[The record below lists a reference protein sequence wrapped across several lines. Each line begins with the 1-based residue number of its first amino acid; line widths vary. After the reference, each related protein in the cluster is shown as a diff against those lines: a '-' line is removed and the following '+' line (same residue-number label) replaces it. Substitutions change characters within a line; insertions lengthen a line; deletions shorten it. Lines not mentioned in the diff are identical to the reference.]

1 MSEAEAIKT
10 RINKM
15 IQAERERCRR
25 RMGDVAWAQ
34 HEAWVTEHIVASAK
48 EWIFAQLREGRF

>member
-15 IQAERERCRR
+15 IQTERERCRR
-25 RMGDVAWAQ
+25 RMGDAAWAQ

-48 EWIFAQLREGRF
+48 EWIFAQLLEGRF